1 MMKCQ
6 IKTKANMEPIIAVIS
21 LWTLTVTFLVECIIL
36 GFKRRFGLDLT
47 MTSLTFT
54 FLVLSHVIVLAT
66 NLRQSK
72 IKSTK
77 WRIALYFIAFQIG
90 FIGLI
95 ICLVT
100 NANIINGVW
109 IILLTSKTLLAMI
122 EISIISLYFIIHWIA
137 VTIIEITQ
145 YKLT

>member
-6 IKTKANMEPIIAVIS
+6 IKTKANMKPIIAVIS

-122 EISIISLYFIIHWIA
+122 EISIISLYFSIHWIA

-145 YKLT
+145 

>member
-6 IKTKANMEPIIAVIS
+6 IKTKANMKPIIAVIS
-21 LWTLTVTFLVECIIL
+21 LWTLTVTFLVDCIIL

-54 FLVLSHVIVLAT
+54 FLVLSHVIVLVT

-122 EISIISLYFIIHWIA
+122 EISIISLYFSIHWIA

-145 YKLT
+145 

>member
-6 IKTKANMEPIIAVIS
+6 IKTKANMKPIIAVIS
-21 LWTLTVTFLVECIIL
+21 LWTLTVTFLVDCIIL
-36 GFKRRFGLDLT
+36 GFKRRFVLDLT

-122 EISIISLYFIIHWIA
+122 EISIISLYFSIHWIA

-145 YKLT
+145 

>member
-1 MMKCQ
+1 MK
-6 IKTKANMEPIIAVIS
+6 PIIAVIS

-109 IILLTSKTLLAMI
+109 IIMTYFSPFYLGTTACSGQMLLKNDQS
-122 EISIISLYFIIHWIA
+122 
-137 VTIIEITQ
+137 TIIPPKIHSVASTLI
-145 YKLT
+145 LTLPCKF